1 MTIKM
6 GDHVRIKGVC
16 NCFEIVRPTHSSAV
30 GFQRPSGCW
39 HGPRTMV
46 LRIFQDGGLLLEDS
60 RGFVRVAQ
68 TNEVRL

>member
-1 MTIKM
+1 
-6 GDHVRIKGVC
+6 
-16 NCFEIVRPTHSSAV
+16 
-30 GFQRPSGCW
+30 
-39 HGPRTMV
+39 MV